1 MKSHPPSHIH
11 TPLYVVWSLYPSS
24 FIQQL
29 VYIFSGVAQEEEP
42 SDDLDGEAMDPEAL
56 PATGHASLTRARHE
70 VQRKR
75 SVEPAPPSSKP
86 RGSRWE
92 APKTGAQEQGGGG
105 LTFPISFAER
115 VARMSGQQ
123 GAKPGGTAEQA
134 VFGGGSGNN
143 KKVAVASKWND

>member
-1 MKSHPPSHIH
+1 M
-11 TPLYVVWSLYPSS
+11 PLAAAKPASQGGHGCEARSAGAALAWK
-24 FIQQL
+24 
-29 VYIFSGVAQEEEP
+29 
-42 SDDLDGEAMDPEAL
+42 AMDPEAL

-123 GAKPGGTAEQA
+123 GAKLGGTAEQA